1 MGIQGKAGM
10 SFWVL
15 VWVWRLGKGDDGD
28 EGEGA
33 FGKEMEVEDFGGL
46 CRMRMGLLD
55 NAGMEDAGAIHG

>member
-15 VWVWRLGKGDDGD
+15 VWVWRLGEGDDGD

-46 CRMRMGLLD
+46 CRMRMRFLE